1 MGNLEV
7 GKRITMEA
15 FENWHI
21 HIVFFTG
28 ILGFL
33 VAGILSFVNKTD
45 SFASRLLAGFL
56 VCLSLVAINYSLMTT
71 DFFLSFPHLWRSVGW
86 ASFSFSPLAFL
97 YTRSILEQSYRFRK
111 WDFLYFLPALIQF
124 IGMLPFHIL
133 PAHEKRIFL
142 EHVITDRKLITAEIE
157 SFLPRGTS
165 MVMRILVGF
174 GVTLGQFVLLRNWKK
189 RHSESFLNKR
199 QNQVMFRWLFM
210 FMLVMAVFWGMVTI
224 GVVLEFSLENDFN
237 FLLIYTVSG
246 AILFV
251 SLYLLVQPA
260 ILYGIRGWD
269 FKEEKGVSAIEDGQT
284 ERLGKAHVSITPEQ
298 GMEYKERLENHLNEN
313 KPFRKR
319 GYTMGDLSKELG
331 IPAYIISAFIN
342 QEYGKNFN
350 ELINENR
357 VNHLIGEMK
366 NSVDYSKYTLEALGK
381 LAGFN
386 SRAAFI
392 SAVKK
397 HTGKSPSAI
406 FGRRT

>member
-1 MGNLEV
+1 
-7 GKRITMEA
+7 MEA

-21 HIVFFTG
+21 HIVFFMG

-33 VAGILSFVNKTD
+33 VAGILTFVNKTD

-71 DFFLSFPHLWRSVGW
+71 NFFLSFPHLWRSVGW
-86 ASFSFSPLAFL
+86 ASFIFSPLAFL

-111 WDFLYFLPALIQF
+111 WDFLYFLPALVQF
-124 IGMLPFHIL
+124 IGLLPFHVL
-133 PAHEKRIFL
+133 PAHEKRAFL

-165 MVMRILVGF
+165 MAMRILVGF
-174 GVTLGQFVLLRNWKK
+174 GATIGQFVLLRNWKK
-189 RHSESFLNKR
+189 RHSGSFLNDI

-210 FMLVMAVFWGMVTI
+210 FMLVMAVFWIMVAI

-260 ILYGIRGWD
+260 ILYGIRGWAN
-269 FKEEKGVSAIEDGQT
+269 KEDKGASSMEDGQI
-284 ERLGKAHVSITPEQ
+284 EKFGKAHVSITPEQ
-298 GMEYKERLENHLNEN
+298 GIAYKERLETHLNEN

-350 ELINENR
+350 ELINEYR
-357 VNHLIGEMK
+357 VNHLVGEMK
-366 NSVDYSKYTLEALGK
+366 NSVDYSKYTLEALGQ

-392 SAVKK
+392 TAVKK
-397 HTGKSPSAI
+397 YTGKSPSSI